1 MRSVSYT
8 PADCMVLFDLT
19 PQVSMSSG
27 SRPPDATVTA
37 CHVDP
42 LTFRYRVSSPLR
54 FVFYTLLFSLLF
66 GCGATREYSATEQ
79 LVLSDAVDNSVA
91 SIDFR
96 PLTGRKV
103 YLDTSYLRT
112 IKGVAFV
119 NADYVISALRQQI
132 VAAGCLIQDAAADAD
147 VIVEARVGVL
157 GSDDHLLTIGVP
169 ETNSIVAAT
178 SIIPGA
184 PRVPTIPEIAVAR
197 RETRQAAAKVI
208 AFAYDRETREPLWQ
222 SGVNRAVA
230 SANDTWVFGM
240 GPFQT
245 GSVRERPKLV
255 GDMIDFGDSSV
266 TGAKGRF
273 FERPNVN
280 YTAEVQFQE
289 GWPIFDHGGFSGNML
304 GIDEEDVVAAMTGE
318 GETGNADAAEGQSAA
333 EDASSTVENA
343 NKPGETKPGETKP
356 EENVAADPQITT
368 K

>member
-1 MRSVSYT
+1 MNQRPSVRDVSECPIALHWIR
-8 PADCMVLFDLT
+8 PACAVVLLASL
-19 PQVSMSSG
+19 VSL
-27 SRPPDATVTA
+27 V
-37 CHVDP
+37 
-42 LTFRYRVSSPLR
+42 
-54 FVFYTLLFSLLF
+54 
-66 GCGATREYSATEQ
+66 GCGATRGYSATEQ

-96 PLTGRKV
+96 PLAGKKV
-103 YLDTSYLRT
+103 YLDTSYLRA

-132 VAAGCLIQDAAADAD
+132 VAAGCLIQDAAADAN

-157 GSDDHLLTIGVP
+157 GSDDHLMTFGVP
-169 ETNSIVAAT
+169 ETQTIVAAS

-184 PRVPTIPEIAVAR
+184 PRVPSIPEIAVAR

-230 SANDTWVFGM
+230 SANDTWILGM

-245 GSVRERPKLV
+245 GSVRKRTKLA
-255 GDMIDFGDSSV
+255 GDVIDFGDSSV

-273 FERPNVN
+273 FERPLVD

-304 GIDEEDVVAAMTGE
+304 GINQDEVVAALTGE
-318 GETGNADAAEGQSAA
+318 EGAEEEGTEGADAAAA
-333 EDASSTVENA
+333 E
-343 NKPGETKPGETKP
+343 K
-356 EENVAADPQITT
+356 VAADPEVST

>member
-1 MRSVSYT
+1 
-8 PADCMVLFDLT
+8 
-19 PQVSMSSG
+19 MSSASFLAAEGMSSTDSTYANASSTG
-27 SRPPDATVTA
+27 SCESDVRGVLRAMGAVSLNLGCSRFTVPTTVILIL
-37 CHVDP
+37 C
-42 LTFRYRVSSPLR
+42 LIS
-54 FVFYTLLFSLLF
+54 

-132 VAAGCLIQDAAADAD
+132 VAAGCLIQDAAAEAD

-178 SIIPGA
+178 AVIPGA
-184 PRVPTIPEIAVAR
+184 PRVPSIPEIAVAR
-197 RETRQAAAKVI
+197 REARQAAAKVI

-222 SGVNRAVA
+222 SGVNQAVA
-230 SANDTWVFGM
+230 SANDTWIFGM

-245 GSVRERPKLV
+245 GSVRERTKLA
-255 GDMIDFGDSSV
+255 GDVIDFGDASV

-273 FERPNVN
+273 FERPNVD
-280 YTAEVQFQE
+280 YTKEVQFQE

-304 GIDEEDVVAAMTGE
+304 GINEQDVVAAMTGKDESDAVDSE
-318 GETGNADAAEGQSAA
+318 G
-333 EDASSTVENA
+333 
-343 NKPGETKPGETKP
+343 GEKLDGEPAKP
-356 EENVAADPQITT
+356 EEEVAASPDNKT

>member
-1 MRSVSYT
+1 MEWPPTVQQAKR
-8 PADCMVLFDLT
+8 LNR
-19 PQVSMSSG
+19 SSG
-27 SRPPDATVTA
+27 RFWERSALWLLLIA
-37 CHVDP
+37 AILGCA
-42 LTFRYRVSSPLR
+42 LT
-54 FVFYTLLFSLLF
+54 
-66 GCGATREYSATEQ
+66 GCGATRGYSATEQ
-79 LVLSDAVDNSVA
+79 LVLSDAVDNSVS

-96 PLTGRKV
+96 PLSGRKV

-132 VAAGCLIQDAAADAD
+132 VAAGCLIQDAAAEAD

-157 GSDDHLLTIGVP
+157 GSDDHLLTFGIP
-169 ETNSIVAAT
+169 ETHSIVAA
-178 SIIPGA
+178 SSVIPGA
-184 PRVPTIPEIAVAR
+184 PSVPSIPEIAVAR

-222 SGVNRAVA
+222 SGVNRAIA

-245 GSVRERPKLV
+245 GSVRKRTKLA
-255 GDMIDFGDSSV
+255 GDVIDFGDSSA

-273 FERPNVN
+273 FERPNVD

-304 GIDEEDVVAAMTGE
+304 GINEEEVVAAMTGE
-318 GETGNADAAEGQSAA
+318 ADEEASEGA
-333 EDASSTVENA
+333 DASSQAEEEVA
-343 NKPGETKPGETKP
+343 SAPDVSNK
-356 EENVAADPQITT
+356 
-368 K
+368 

>member
-1 MRSVSYT
+1 M
-8 PADCMVLFDLT
+8 DLPPPT
-19 PQVSMSSG
+19 PQSKRFYRFSG
-27 SRPPDATVTA
+27 RFWERSALWLILTA
-37 CHVDP
+37 AFLGCA
-42 LTFRYRVSSPLR
+42 LT
-54 FVFYTLLFSLLF
+54 
-66 GCGATREYSATEQ
+66 GCGATRGYNATEQ
-79 LVLSDAVDNSVA
+79 LVLSDAVDNSVS

-96 PLTGRKV
+96 PLSGRKV

-132 VAAGCLIQDAAADAD
+132 VAAGCLIQDAAAEAD

-157 GSDDHLLTIGVP
+157 GSDDHILTFGIP
-169 ETNSIVAAT
+169 ETQSIVAA
-178 SIIPGA
+178 SSVIPGA
-184 PRVPTIPEIAVAR
+184 PRVPSIPEIAVAR

-222 SGVNRAVA
+222 SGVNRSIA

-245 GSVRERPKLV
+245 GTVRERTKLA
-255 GDMIDFGDSSV
+255 GDVIDFGDSSV

-273 FERPNVN
+273 FERPNVE

-304 GIDEEDVVAAMTGE
+304 GINEEEVVAAMTGE
-318 GETGNADAAEGQSAA
+318 ADEEASEGA
-333 EDASSTVENA
+333 DASSQAEEEVA
-343 NKPGETKPGETKP
+343 SAPDVSNK
-356 EENVAADPQITT
+356 
-368 K
+368 

>member
-1 MRSVSYT
+1 M
-8 PADCMVLFDLT
+8 
-19 PQVSMSSG
+19 
-27 SRPPDATVTA
+27 
-37 CHVDP
+37 
-42 LTFRYRVSSPLR
+42 
-54 FVFYTLLFSLLF
+54 
-66 GCGATREYSATEQ
+66 
-79 LVLSDAVDNSVA
+79 LSDAVDNSVA

-96 PLTGRKV
+96 PLAGKKV
-103 YLDTSYLRT
+103 YLDTSYLRA

-132 VAAGCLIQDAAADAD
+132 VAAGCLIQDAAADAN

-157 GSDDHLLTIGVP
+157 GSDDHLMTFGVP
-169 ETNSIVAAT
+169 ETQTIVAAS

-184 PRVPTIPEIAVAR
+184 PRVPSIPEIAVAR

-230 SANDTWVFGM
+230 SANDTWILGM

-245 GSVRERPKLV
+245 GSVRKRTKLA
-255 GDMIDFGDSSV
+255 GDVIDFGDSSV

-273 FERPNVN
+273 FERPLVD

-304 GIDEEDVVAAMTGE
+304 GINQDEVVAALTGE
-318 GETGNADAAEGQSAA
+318 EGAEEEATEGADAAAA
-333 EDASSTVENA
+333 E
-343 NKPGETKPGETKP
+343 K
-356 EENVAADPQITT
+356 VAADPEVSN

>member
-1 MRSVSYT
+1 MPFFEPQNAPFLSTDSLEYGSEGWLRSRVKNDS
-8 PADCMVLFDLT
+8 
-19 PQVSMSSG
+19 
-27 SRPPDATVTA
+27 
-37 CHVDP
+37 
-42 LTFRYRVSSPLR
+42 VSSPLGLMMMPMIVLAAI
-54 FVFYTLLFSLLF
+54 FTA

-79 LVLSDAVDNSVA
+79 LVLSDAVDNSVS

-157 GSDDHLLTIGVP
+157 GTDDHLLTFGVP
-169 ETNSIVAAT
+169 ETHSIVAA
-178 SIIPGA
+178 SSAIPGA
-184 PRVPTIPEIAVAR
+184 PSVPSIPEIAVAR

-245 GSVRERPKLV
+245 GTVRKRTKLA
-255 GDMIDFGDSSV
+255 GDVIDFGDPSA

-273 FERPNVN
+273 FERPDVD

-304 GIDEEDVVAAMTGE
+304 GIDENEVVAAMTGE
-318 GETGNADAAEGQSAA
+318 GDAGGADGENATADGETAATGDAAAQA
-333 EDASSTVENA
+333 EE
-343 NKPGETKPGETKP
+343 K
-356 EENVAADPQITT
+356 VAADPSQST